1 MKRKKIANL
10 IGLDIINQENRT
22 VKVRKIPLDT
32 PLVIPY
38 ENRVNKVN
46 EDAKTKL
53 ANDITINSRPNT
65 KEINDSTNFEEI
77 DIPDDLGLN
86 LEELELSMQDK
97 ALLFIKKWWWVILI
111 AIILIFSNRN

>member
-32 PLVIPY
+32 PLVIPF
-38 ENRVNKVN
+38 ENRVNKVDQN
-46 EDAKTKL
+46 AKTIL
-53 ANDITINSRPNT
+53 TNDVFNDYRPEVKN
-65 KEINDSTNFEEI
+65 IDDSTNFEEGV
-77 DIPDDLGLN
+77 IPNDLGLN
-86 LEELELSMQDK
+86 SEELELSMQDK